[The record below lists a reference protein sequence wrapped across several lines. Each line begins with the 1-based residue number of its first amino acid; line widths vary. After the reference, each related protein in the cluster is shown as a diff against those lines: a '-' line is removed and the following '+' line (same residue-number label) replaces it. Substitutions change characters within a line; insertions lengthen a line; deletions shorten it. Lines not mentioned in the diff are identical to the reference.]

1 MPEMAER
8 SDFPGWL
15 LPLVAIV
22 IFGLSSEILF
32 MTVYQDK
39 TREMSSL
46 AQHVADLQTKA
57 QEGKVAKEHLDQFHN
72 QVRELDGELA
82 KLDHITPQTA
92 DLAADAEER
101 WLRETFAAAGFKLR
115 KIVVGRLEDHEF
127 VTSRRTPFEISTPY
141 PRIDELLRAL
151 ARRLPAHGLT
161 ALTETRHA
169 VGESTYRIDLEVS
182 AVRQAPRGGR

>member
-1 MPEMAER
+1 MTER
-8 SDFPGWL
+8 SDLPGWL
-15 LPLVAIV
+15 WPLVAIL

-39 TREMSSL
+39 TREMERL

-57 QEGKVAKEHLDQFHN
+57 REGQVAKERLDQFHN
-72 QVRELDGELA
+72 QVRELDGEVA
-82 KLDHITPQTA
+82 KIDHITPQTA

-115 KIVVGRLEDHEF
+115 KIIVGRLEDREF
-127 VTSRRTPFEISTPY
+127 VASRRTPFEISTHPK
-141 PRIDELLRAL
+141 RIDELLRTL
-151 ARRLPAHGLT
+151 AGRLPAHGLT

-169 VGESTYRIDLEVS
+169 AGESTYRIDLEVS
-182 AVRQAPRGGR
+182 AMRQAPRGER